1 VRCQLSLALATC
13 YCSDI
18 SSAVLRS
25 MHRAPAQS
33 SEIIKQLKIVLLELR
48 IGLRHKFLPGK
59 KGHG

>member
-1 VRCQLSLALATC
+1 
-13 YCSDI
+13 
-18 SSAVLRS
+18 